1 MAAPSLAARPDL
13 VGLEPY
19 MSPQLPARY
28 RLNTNES
35 PYPPPAGVCDEIAAR
50 VGALAL
56 NRYPDRDANRLCAA
70 LSERAEWPGAGIW
83 IANGSNEVLM
93 HLFLAF
99 GGPGRCALSFEP
111 TYSLHTLI
119 PRIAGTRTVGAERGE
134 GMRVDVDIA
143 FRAIEVERPDV
154 VMLCSPNNPSG
165 GCEPRP
171 VVEALA
177 EAAPGIVVV
186 DEAYGEFAGAEA
198 SVRPLLGRHRN
209 LVVVKTFSKAWR
221 LAGARLGYL
230 LADPALVQELVR
242 VRLPYHLSGPT
253 QAIGEVALAHQD
265 ELLAAVREVVAE
277 RDRIALELQRM
288 GIVTFPSH
296 ANFVLF
302 EVDEPDEV
310 WKALYDR
317 GVLIRNYAGR
327 RGLERCLRVTAGL
340 PEENNA
346 FLAALEAVL
355 NPQERT

>member
-13 VGLEPY
+13 AGLEPY
-19 MSPQLPARY
+19 VSPQLPARF

-35 PYPPPAGVCDEIAAR
+35 PYPPPARVGDEIAAR
-50 VGALAL
+50 VGALTL
-56 NRYPDRDANRLCAA
+56 NRYPDRDASSLRAA
-70 LSERAEWPGAGIW
+70 LAERAAWPEAGVW
-83 IANGSNEVLM
+83 IANGSNEVLL
-93 HLFLAF
+93 HLFLAL
-99 GGPGRCALSFEP
+99 GGPGRRALTFEP

-119 PRIAGTRTVGAERGE
+119 PRIAGTRTVGAARAEDWCID
-134 GMRVDVDIA
+134 VDVA
-143 FRAIEVERPDV
+143 LRAIEVERPDV

-198 SVRPLLGRHRN
+198 SARPLLGRHAN

-230 LADPALVQELVR
+230 LADPALVQELMR

-253 QAIGEVALAHQD
+253 QAIGEVALAHQG
-265 ELLAAVREVVAE
+265 ELLAAVGAVVSE
-277 RDRIALELQRM
+277 RDRIAVELQRM
-288 GIVTFPSH
+288 GVVTFPSR

-302 EVDEPDEV
+302 EVDQPDEV

-317 GVLIRNYAGR
+317 GVLIRNYTGR
-327 RGLERCLRVTAGL
+327 RCMERCLRVTAGL
-340 PEENNA
+340 PEENDA
-346 FLAALEAVL
+346 FLGALDEVL
-355 NPQERT
+355 NSAEL